1 MVQLYTEKQKDRT
14 FRLSKFSEIEIKN
27 LAKDLC
33 NQKEPS
39 ALLFASCYSMHSNI
53 RDILSANGVMAA
65 LNISKDRGEVSDG
78 RAFQLDDQ
86 QNQIINRFRDV
97 HI

>member
-1 MVQLYTEKQKDRT
+1 
-14 FRLSKFSEIEIKN
+14 
-27 LAKDLC
+27 
-33 NQKEPS
+33 
-39 ALLFASCYSMHSNI
+39 MHSNI